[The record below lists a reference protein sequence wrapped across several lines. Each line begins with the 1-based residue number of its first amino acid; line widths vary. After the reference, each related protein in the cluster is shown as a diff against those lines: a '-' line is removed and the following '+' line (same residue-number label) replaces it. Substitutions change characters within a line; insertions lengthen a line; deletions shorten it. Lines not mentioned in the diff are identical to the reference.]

1 MQFSIQREALLKPLQ
16 QVVGVVERRQTL
28 PVLANLLVRVADGK
42 VSFTGTDL
50 EVEMIATTEAE
61 KLADGEITIPA
72 RKLFDIVRAL
82 PDGARIELKLNGD
95 RIALNAGRSRFT
107 LATLPATEFPT
118 IDEIELVERVSLPE
132 EVLRDLMEHTS
143 FAMANQDV
151 RYYLNG
157 MLLDL
162 QEHTLRCVAT
172 DGHRLALKETQLE
185 SSVSTRRQIIIPR
198 KGVNELVGLFE
209 TGDGQVELEFGRNHL
224 RVRRGDVVFTS
235 KLIDGRFPDYE
246 AVIPLGADKKAV
258 LDREVLR
265 GALQRAAIL
274 SNEKYRGVKLE
285 LSPGKL
291 RIVAHNPEQ
300 EEAVEELE
308 ADTVVSDLAV
318 GFNVGY
324 LLDALSALRGDKA
337 RLNLRDAQSSCLV
350 QEDESDQARHVI
362 IQLMSTGSGLA
373 WSAGAVERRSG
384 VLISGCR
391 TDAP

>member
-28 PVLANLLVRVADGK
+28 PVLANLLCRVNGGS
-42 VSFTGTDL
+42 VSLTGTDL
-50 EVEMIATTEAE
+50 EVEMVATADVE
-61 KLADGEITIPA
+61 KPADGEITIPA

-82 PDGARIELKLNGD
+82 PDGARVDIKLNGD
-95 RIALNAGRSRFT
+95 RVALNAGRSRFT
-107 LATLPATEFPT
+107 LTTLPATEFPT
-118 IDEIELVERVSLPE
+118 VDQIEVVEKVSLPE
-132 EVLRDLMEHTS
+132 EVLRDLMERTS

-162 QEHTLRCVAT
+162 QDHTLRCVAT
-172 DGHRLALKETQLE
+172 DGHRLAMKETELQ
-185 SSVSTRRQIIIPR
+185 STVSTRRQIIIPR
-198 KGVNELVGLFE
+198 KGVNELVGLLE
-209 TGDGQVELEFGRNHL
+209 SGDGEVELEFGRNHL
-224 RVRRGDVVFTS
+224 RVRRGSVTFTS

-246 AVIPLGADKKAV
+246 AVIPLGADKSAT

-274 SNEKYRGVKLE
+274 SNEKYRGVRLE

-300 EEAVEELE
+300 EEAVEEVE
-308 ADTVVSDLAV
+308 ADTHVSDLAV

-324 LLDALSALRGDKA
+324 LLDALAALRGDKA
-337 RLNLRDAQSSCLV
+337 RLSLRDAQSSCLV
-350 QEDESDQARHVI
+350 QEEDNEHSRHVI
-362 IQLMSTGSGLA
+362 MPLRL
-373 WSAGAVERRSG
+373 
-384 VLISGCR
+384 
-391 TDAP
+391 

>member
-28 PVLANLLVRVADGK
+28 PVLANVLVKVAATRL
-42 VSFTGTDL
+42 SLTATDL
-50 EVEMIATTEAE
+50 EVEMVASADVE
-61 KLADGEITIPA
+61 KAGDGEITIPA

-82 PDGARIELKLNGD
+82 PDGSRIDLKLNGD
-95 RIALNAGRSRFT
+95 RVSLAAGRSRFT
-107 LATLPATEFPT
+107 LTTLPASEFPT
-118 IDEIELVERVSLPE
+118 IDNLELVEKVALPE
-132 EVLRDLMEHTS
+132 DALRDLMERTA

-172 DGHRLALKETQLE
+172 DGHRLAMKETALQ
-185 SSVSTRRQIIIPR
+185 STVTARRQIIIPR
-198 KGVNELVGLFE
+198 KGVNELVGLLE
-209 TGDGQVELEFGRNHL
+209 AGDGQVELEFGRNHL
-224 RVRRGDVVFTS
+224 RVRRGDVVFTT

-246 AVIPLGADKKAV
+246 AVIPLGADKSAT

-274 SNEKYRGVKLE
+274 SNEKYRGVRLE

-300 EEAVEELE
+300 EEAVEEVE
-308 ADTVVSDLAV
+308 AETQVNELAV

-324 LLDALSALRGDKA
+324 LLDALGALRGEKA
-337 RLNLRDAQSSCLV
+337 RLSLRDAQSSCLV
-350 QEDESDQARHVI
+350 QEQDNEQARHVI
-362 IQLMSTGSGLA
+362 MPLRL
-373 WSAGAVERRSG
+373 
-384 VLISGCR
+384 
-391 TDAP
+391 

>member
-28 PVLANLLVRVADGK
+28 PVLANLLIKIGDNK
-42 VSFTGTDL
+42 LSLTGTDL
-50 EVEMIATTEAE
+50 EVEMVATADAE
-61 KLADGEITIPA
+61 KLVNGEITIPA

-82 PDGARIELKLNGD
+82 PDGAHIELKLNGD
-95 RIALNAGRSRFT
+95 RVSLNAGRSRFT
-107 LATLPATEFPT
+107 LTTLPASEFPT
-118 IDEIELVERVSLPE
+118 VDEIELVEKVSLPE
-132 EVLRDLMEHTS
+132 EVLRDLMERTA

-172 DGHRLALKETQLE
+172 DGHRLAMKETELQ

-198 KGVNELVGLFE
+198 KGVNELIGLLE

-246 AVIPLGADKKAV
+246 AVIPLGADKTAT

-274 SNEKYRGVKLE
+274 SNEKYRGVRLE

-300 EEAVEELE
+300 EEAVEEVE
-308 ADTVVSDLAV
+308 ADTHVSDLAV

-324 LLDALSALRGDKA
+324 LLDALAALRGDQA
-337 RLNLRDAQSSCLV
+337 RLSLRDAQSSCLV
-350 QEDESDQARHVI
+350 QEHDNEHARHVI
-362 IQLMSTGSGLA
+362 MPLRL
-373 WSAGAVERRSG
+373 
-384 VLISGCR
+384 
-391 TDAP
+391 

>member
-28 PVLANLLVRVADGK
+28 PVLANLLVKVADGK
-42 VSFTGTDL
+42 LSLTGTDL
-50 EVEMIATTEAE
+50 EVEMIATTAAD
-61 KLADGEITIPA
+61 KLVDGETTIPA

-82 PDGARIELKLNGD
+82 PDGAQIDLKLNGD
-95 RIALNAGRSRFT
+95 RAALNAGRSRFT

-132 EVLRDLMEHTS
+132 EVLRDLMERTA

-172 DGHRLALKETQLE
+172 DGHRLALKETKLD
-185 SSVSTRRQIIIPR
+185 SKVSTRRQIIIPR
-198 KGVNELVGLFE
+198 KGVNELIGLFE
-209 TGDGQVELEFGRNHL
+209 TGDGHVELEFGRNHL
-224 RVRRGDVVFTS
+224 RVRRGEVVFTS

-246 AVIPLGADKKAV
+246 AVIPLGADKTAV

-265 GALQRAAIL
+265 SALQRAAIL

-285 LSPGKL
+285 LSSGKL

-308 ADTVVSDLAV
+308 AETVVSDLAV

-324 LLDALSALRGDKA
+324 LLDALSALRGERA

-350 QEDESDQARHVI
+350 QEDENEEARHVI
-362 IQLMSTGSGLA
+362 MPLRL
-373 WSAGAVERRSG
+373 
-384 VLISGCR
+384 
-391 TDAP
+391 

>member
-28 PVLANLLVRVADGK
+28 PVLANLLVK
-42 VSFTGTDL
+42 VSDGRLSLTGTDL
-50 EVEMIATTEAE
+50 EVEMMASAQAE
-61 KLADGEITIPA
+61 KLVEGEITIPA

-82 PDGARIELKLNGD
+82 PDGARIELKLSGD
-95 RIALNAGRSRFT
+95 RVALVAGRSRFT
-107 LATLPATEFPT
+107 LTTLPASEFPT
-118 IDEIELVERVSLPE
+118 VDEIELVEKVSLPE
-132 EVLRDLMEHTS
+132 DVLRDLMERTS

-172 DGHRLALKETQLE
+172 DGHRLAMKQTQQPNA
-185 SSVSTRRQIIIPR
+185 VTTRRQIIIPR
-198 KGVNELVGLFE
+198 KGVNELVGLLE
-209 TGDGQVELEFGRNHL
+209 SGDGQVELEFGRNHL

-246 AVIPLGADKKAV
+246 AVIPLGADKTAT
-258 LDREVLR
+258 LDRDVLR

-274 SNEKYRGVKLE
+274 SNEKYRGVRLE

-300 EEAVEELE
+300 EEAVEEVE
-308 ADTVVSDLAV
+308 ADTHVSELAV

-324 LLDALSALRGDKA
+324 LLDALAALRGDKA
-337 RLNLRDAQSSCLV
+337 RLSLRDAQSSCLI
-350 QEDESDQARHVI
+350 QENDNEDARHVI
-362 IQLMSTGSGLA
+362 MPLRL
-373 WSAGAVERRSG
+373 
-384 VLISGCR
+384 
-391 TDAP
+391 

>member
-28 PVLANLLVRVADGK
+28 PVLANLLVKVADGR
-42 VSFTGTDL
+42 VSLTGTDL
-50 EVEMIATTEAE
+50 EVEMMATAQAE
-61 KLADGEITIPA
+61 KLVDGEITIPA

-82 PDGARIELKLNGD
+82 PDGARIELKLNAD
-95 RIALNAGRSRFT
+95 RVALSAGRSRFT
-107 LATLPATEFPT
+107 LTTLPAREFPT
-118 IDEIELVERVSLPE
+118 VDEIELVEKVSLPE
-132 EVLRDLMEHTS
+132 EVLRDLMERTS

-162 QEHTLRCVAT
+162 HEHTLRCVAT
-172 DGHRLALKETQLE
+172 DGHRLAMKETQLPNA
-185 SSVSTRRQIIIPR
+185 VATRRQIIIPR
-198 KGVNELVGLFE
+198 KGVNELVGLLE
-209 TGDGQVELEFGRNHL
+209 SGEGQVELEFGRNHL

-246 AVIPLGADKKAV
+246 AVIPLGADKTAT
-258 LDREVLR
+258 LDRDVLR

-274 SNEKYRGVKLE
+274 SNEKYRGVRLE

-300 EEAVEELE
+300 EEAVEEVE
-308 ADTVVSDLAV
+308 ADTHVSDLAV

-324 LLDALSALRGDKA
+324 LLDALAALRGDKA
-337 RLNLRDAQSSCLV
+337 RLSLRDAQSSCLV
-350 QEDESDQARHVI
+350 QENDNEYSRHVI
-362 IQLMSTGSGLA
+362 MPLRL
-373 WSAGAVERRSG
+373 
-384 VLISGCR
+384 
-391 TDAP
+391 

>member
-28 PVLANLLVRVADGK
+28 PVLANVLVKVAATRL
-42 VSFTGTDL
+42 SLTATDL
-50 EVEMIATTEAE
+50 EVEMVASADVE
-61 KLADGEITIPA
+61 KAGDGEITIPA

-82 PDGARIELKLNGD
+82 PDGSRIDLKLNGD
-95 RIALNAGRSRFT
+95 RVSLAAGRSRFT
-107 LATLPATEFPT
+107 LTTLPASEFPT
-118 IDEIELVERVSLPE
+118 IDNLELVEKVALPE
-132 EVLRDLMEHTS
+132 DALRDLMERTA

-172 DGHRLALKETQLE
+172 DGHRLAMKETALQ
-185 SSVSTRRQIIIPR
+185 STVTARRQIIIPR
-198 KGVNELVGLFE
+198 KGVNELVGLLE
-209 TGDGQVELEFGRNHL
+209 AGDGQVELEFGRNHL
-224 RVRRGDVVFTS
+224 RVRRGDVVFTT

-246 AVIPLGADKKAV
+246 AVIPLGADKSAT

-274 SNEKYRGVKLE
+274 SNEKYRGVRLE

-300 EEAVEELE
+300 EEAVEEVE
-308 ADTVVSDLAV
+308 AETQVSELAV
-318 GFNVGY
+318 GFNGGY
-324 LLDALSALRGDKA
+324 LLDALGALRGEKA
-337 RLNLRDAQSSCLV
+337 RLSLRDAQSSCLV
-350 QEDESDQARHVI
+350 QEQDNEQARHVI
-362 IQLMSTGSGLA
+362 MPLRL
-373 WSAGAVERRSG
+373 
-384 VLISGCR
+384 
-391 TDAP
+391 

>member
-28 PVLANLLVRVADGK
+28 PVLANLLCRVSGDT
-42 VSFTGTDL
+42 VSLTGTDL
-50 EVEMIATTEAE
+50 EVEMVATTEVE
-61 KLADGEITIPA
+61 KPGDGEITIPA

-82 PDGARIELKLNGD
+82 PDGARVDLKLNGD
-95 RIALNAGRSRFT
+95 RVALSAGRSRFT
-107 LATLPATEFPT
+107 LTTLPASEFPT
-118 IDEIELVERVSLPE
+118 VDQIEVVEKVSLPE
-132 EVLRDLMEHTS
+132 EALRDLMERTA

-172 DGHRLALKETQLE
+172 DGHRLAMKETGLQ

-198 KGVNELVGLFE
+198 KGVNELIGLLE
-209 TGDGQVELEFGRNHL
+209 SGDGAVELEFGRNHL
-224 RVRRGDVVFTS
+224 RVRRGTVTFTS

-246 AVIPLGADKKAV
+246 AVIPLGADKSAT

-274 SNEKYRGVKLE
+274 SNEKYRGVRLE

-300 EEAVEELE
+300 EEAVEEVE
-308 ADTVVSDLAV
+308 ADTHVSDLAV

-324 LLDALSALRGDKA
+324 LLDALAALRGDKA
-337 RLNLRDAQSSCLV
+337 RLSLRDAQSSCLV
-350 QEDESDQARHVI
+350 QEQDNEHSRHVI
-362 IQLMSTGSGLA
+362 MPLRL
-373 WSAGAVERRSG
+373 
-384 VLISGCR
+384 
-391 TDAP
+391 

>member
-50 EVEMIATTEAE
+50 EVEMIATAEAE

-157 MLLDL
+157 M
-162 QEHTLRCVAT
+162 
-172 DGHRLALKETQLE
+172 
-185 SSVSTRRQIIIPR
+185 
-198 KGVNELVGLFE
+198 
-209 TGDGQVELEFGRNHL
+209 
-224 RVRRGDVVFTS
+224 
-235 KLIDGRFPDYE
+235 
-246 AVIPLGADKKAV
+246 
-258 LDREVLR
+258 
-265 GALQRAAIL
+265 
-274 SNEKYRGVKLE
+274 
-285 LSPGKL
+285 
-291 RIVAHNPEQ
+291 
-300 EEAVEELE
+300 
-308 ADTVVSDLAV
+308 
-318 GFNVGY
+318 
-324 LLDALSALRGDKA
+324 
-337 RLNLRDAQSSCLV
+337 
-350 QEDESDQARHVI
+350 
-362 IQLMSTGSGLA
+362 
-373 WSAGAVERRSG
+373 
-384 VLISGCR
+384 
-391 TDAP
+391 

>member
-28 PVLANLLVRVADGK
+28 PVLANLLVKVADGQL
-42 VSFTGTDL
+42 SLTGTDL
-50 EVEMIATTEAE
+50 EVEMMATGQAE
-61 KLADGEITIPA
+61 KLVDGEITIPA

-82 PDGARIELKLNGD
+82 PDGARIDLKLSGD
-95 RIALNAGRSRFT
+95 RVALSAGRSRFT
-107 LATLPATEFPT
+107 LTTLPASEFPT
-118 IDEIELVERVSLPE
+118 VDQIELVEKVSLPE
-132 EVLRDLMEHTS
+132 EVLRDLMERTS

-162 QEHTLRCVAT
+162 QENTLRCVAT
-172 DGHRLALKETQLE
+172 DGHRLAMKETQLPNA
-185 SSVSTRRQIIIPR
+185 VTTRRQIIIPR
-198 KGVNELVGLFE
+198 KGVNELVGLLE
-209 TGDGQVELEFGRNHL
+209 SGDGQVELEFGRNHL

-246 AVIPLGADKKAV
+246 AVIPLGADKTAT
-258 LDREVLR
+258 LDRDLLR

-274 SNEKYRGVKLE
+274 SNEKYRGVRLE

-300 EEAVEELE
+300 EEAVEEVE
-308 ADTVVSDLAV
+308 ADTHVSDLAV

-324 LLDALSALRGDKA
+324 LLDALAALRGDKA
-337 RLNLRDAQSSCLV
+337 RLSLRDAQSSCLV
-350 QEDESDQARHVI
+350 QESDNEHSRHVI
-362 IQLMSTGSGLA
+362 MPLRL
-373 WSAGAVERRSG
+373 
-384 VLISGCR
+384 
-391 TDAP
+391 

>member
-28 PVLANLLVRVADGK
+28 PVLANLLCRVNGDT
-42 VSFTGTDL
+42 VSLTGTDL
-50 EVEMIATTEAE
+50 EVEMVATTEVE
-61 KLADGEITIPA
+61 KAADGEITIPA

-82 PDGARIELKLNGD
+82 PDGARVDLKLNGD
-95 RIALNAGRSRFT
+95 RVALNAGRSRFT
-107 LATLPATEFPT
+107 LTTLPASEFPT
-118 IDEIELVERVSLPE
+118 VDQIDVVEKVSLPE
-132 EVLRDLMEHTS
+132 EVLRDLMERTA

-172 DGHRLALKETQLE
+172 DGHRLAMKETGLQ

-198 KGVNELVGLFE
+198 KGVNELIGLLE
-209 TGDGQVELEFGRNHL
+209 SGDGEVELEFGRNHL
-224 RVRRGDVVFTS
+224 RVRRGSVTFTS

-246 AVIPLGADKKAV
+246 AVIPLGADKSAT

-274 SNEKYRGVKLE
+274 SNEKYRGVRLE

-300 EEAVEELE
+300 EEAVEEVE
-308 ADTVVSDLAV
+308 AETHVSDLAV

-324 LLDALSALRGDKA
+324 LLDALAALRGDKA
-337 RLNLRDAQSSCLV
+337 RLSLRDAQSSCLV
-350 QEDESDQARHVI
+350 QEQDNEHSRHVI
-362 IQLMSTGSGLA
+362 MPLRL
-373 WSAGAVERRSG
+373 
-384 VLISGCR
+384 
-391 TDAP
+391 